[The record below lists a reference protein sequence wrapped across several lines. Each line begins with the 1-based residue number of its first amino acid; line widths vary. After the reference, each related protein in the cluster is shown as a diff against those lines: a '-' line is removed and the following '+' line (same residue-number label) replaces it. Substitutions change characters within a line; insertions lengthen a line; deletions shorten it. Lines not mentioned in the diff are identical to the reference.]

1 MGHPYCKYYFD
12 GNSDSG
18 SSITGGPTKDKSG
31 KHGGCIFFYKVKIEA
46 TGYFKRIE
54 YPVGCGHVST
64 KGTILMMVL
73 NDKRRFASGIRIWL
87 ITSFGLPYRYCRLA
101 RAALGTKGFKAS
113 VTETIET

>member
-46 TGYFKRIE
+46 TGYLKESNIQ
-54 YPVGCGHVST
+54 
-64 KGTILMMVL
+64 
-73 NDKRRFASGIRIWL
+73 
-87 ITSFGLPYRYCRLA
+87 
-101 RAALGTKGFKAS
+101 
-113 VTETIET
+113 